1 MRRSILVFFAIF
13 LMHSQLFA
21 PVPRSITTDNHKN
34 PIDDV
39 GTKPVR
45 QLKRS

>member
-1 MRRSILVFFAIF
+1 
-13 LMHSQLFA
+13 MHGQLFA
-21 PVPRSITTDNHKN
+21 PIPSSITTDNHKN

-45 QLKRS
+45 QFKRS